1 MEAAAAIPVIHTQIA
16 LSSGRYLP
24 MHRLLCILILFMAAK
39 NPVSAQDYDVSELQ
53 TRAELSYFDE
63 TTRYEEV
70 MSFLRAAVLVSD
82 RLHLKEFGYTTE
94 GRRLPLLVYGD
105 LWDAT
110 AEEIAQ
116 SGKTR
121 VYVQANIHAG
131 EVCGKEALLMLA
143 RELAAGEYSAW
154 ADSLVL
160 LIAPIYNADGNERI
174 SLYNRPRQHGPVG
187 GMGQRPNVQGFDLN
201 RDHMKLDSPEAR
213 SLVGLM
219 NEYDPHV
226 LVDLHTTNGTV
237 HGYHLTYS
245 PPLNPNTSDAIIDL
259 LRVAWLPAVRDSIR
273 ETYGWE
279 FYYYGN
285 LPRTGSSLERGWYTF
300 DHRPRFNNNYIGL
313 RNRIAIL
320 SEAYSYASFEERIL
334 ATLAFVKENI
344 HYAHRHAS
352 SIRRTLES
360 VDLATVVGKDLA
372 VRSEYAR
379 SAEPVDILLGEV
391 EETRN
396 PYTGEVMYLREETEI
411 PASMYEYGQFSPV
424 ETERAPRTYFVPPSL
439 TTVIDRLSAHGV
451 WFEELTSPR
460 ELAVESF
467 RIDSTRV
474 ASRPFQGRLERTL
487 YGAYEPVV
495 RTLEAGTLVVPVDQ
509 QLGRLVFYLLEPR
522 SDDGLV
528 AWALMDDVLENARH
542 YPVLREPAD

>member
-1 MEAAAAIPVIHTQIA
+1 MYRF
-16 LSSGRYLP
+16 LSTLV
-24 MHRLLCILILFMAAK
+24 LFLVTL
-39 NPVSAQDYDVSELQ
+39 NPVSAQDFDVSELQ
-53 TRAELSYFDE
+53 TRAEISYFDE

-70 MSFLRAAVLVSD
+70 MSFLRAAVLISD
-82 RLHLKEFGYTTE
+82 RLHLTEFGYTTE

-110 AEEIAQ
+110 TEEVGQA
-116 SGKTR
+116 GKTR
-121 VYVQANIHAG
+121 VFIQANIHAG
-131 EVCGKEALLMLA
+131 EVCGKEALLMLI
-143 RELAAGEYSAW
+143 RELASGEHSAW

-160 LIAPIYNADGNERI
+160 LMAPIYNADGNEMI

-187 GMGQRPNVQGFDLN
+187 GMGQRPNAQGFDLN

-226 LVDLHTTNGTV
+226 LIDLHTTNGTV

-245 PPLNPNTSDAIIDL
+245 PPLNPNTADPIIDL
-259 LRVAWLPAVRDSIR
+259 LRGEWLPAVRDTIR

-285 LPRTGSSLERGWYTF
+285 VPRTGSTLERGWYTF
-300 DHRPRFNNNYIGL
+300 DHRPRFNNNYVGL

-334 ATLAFVKENI
+334 ATLAFVKENL
-344 HYAHRHAS
+344 HYAHQNAAT
-352 SIRRTLES
+352 IRQTLDT
-360 VDLATVVGKDLA
+360 VDLATVVGQTFA
-372 VRSEYAR
+372 VSSAYSR
-379 SAEPVDILLGEV
+379 SAETVDILLGEV

-396 PYTGEVMYLREETEI
+396 PYTGEVMYLRKETVS
-411 PASMYEYGQFSPV
+411 PTSMYEYGQFSAE

-439 TTVIDRLSAHGV
+439 TTVIERLSAHGV
-451 WFEELTSPR
+451 WFEELTSSR
-460 ELAVESF
+460 ELALERF
-467 RIDSTRV
+467 RIDETQA
-474 ASRPFQGRLERTL
+474 ASQPFQGRHERTL
-487 YGAYEPVV
+487 SGAYEPVV
-495 RTLEAGTLVVPVDQ
+495 QTLEAGTLVVPVDQ
-509 QLGRLVFYLLEPR
+509 RLGRLVFYLLEPR

-528 AWALMDDVLENARH
+528 AWALMDDVLEDASY
-542 YPVLREPAD
+542 YPILREPAD

>member
-1 MEAAAAIPVIHTQIA
+1 MYRFISTLA
-16 LSSGRYLP
+16 LFLVT
-24 MHRLLCILILFMAAK
+24 L

-63 TTRYEEV
+63 TTRYVEV
-70 MSFLRAAVLVSD
+70 MSFLRAAVLISD
-82 RLHLKEFGYTTE
+82 RLHLTEFGYTTE

-110 AEEIAQ
+110 AEEVVQA
-116 SGKTR
+116 GKTR
-121 VYVQANIHAG
+121 VFIQANIHAG
-131 EVCGKEALLMLA
+131 EVCGKEALLMLI
-143 RELAAGEYSAW
+143 RELASGEHSAW

-160 LIAPIYNADGNERI
+160 LMAPIYNADGNERI

-187 GMGQRPNVQGFDLN
+187 GMGQRSNAQGFDLN

-219 NEYDPHV
+219 NVYDPHV
-226 LVDLHTTNGTV
+226 LIDLHTTNGTV

-245 PPLNPNTSDAIIDL
+245 PPLNPNTANPIIDL
-259 LRVAWLPAVRDSIR
+259 LRGEWLPAVSETIR

-285 LPRTGSSLERGWYTF
+285 VPRTGSTRERGWYTF
-300 DHRPRFNNNYIGL
+300 DHRPRFNNNYVGL

-334 ATLAFVKENI
+334 ATLAFVKENL
-344 HYAHRHAS
+344 HYAHRNAAT
-352 SIRRTLES
+352 IRQTLET
-360 VDLATVVGKDLA
+360 VDLATIVGKDLA
-372 VRSEYAR
+372 VRSDYSR
-379 SAEPVDILLGEV
+379 SAEPIDILLGEV
-391 EETRN
+391 AETPN
-396 PYTGEVMYLREETEI
+396 PYTGEVMYLREETVN
-411 PASMYEYGQFSPV
+411 PSSMYEYGQFSAI

-439 TTVIDRLSAHGV
+439 TAVIERLSAHGV
-451 WFEELTSPR
+451 WFEELSSTR
-460 ELAVESF
+460 ELALERF
-467 RIDSTRV
+467 RIDSTLV
-474 ASRPFQGRLERTL
+474 ASQPFQGRHERTL
-487 YGAYEPVV
+487 SGAYEPVV
-495 RTLEAGTLVVPVDQ
+495 QTLAAGTLVVPVDQ

-528 AWALMDDVLENARH
+528 AWALMDDVLEDAEY
-542 YPVLREPAD
+542 YPILREPAD